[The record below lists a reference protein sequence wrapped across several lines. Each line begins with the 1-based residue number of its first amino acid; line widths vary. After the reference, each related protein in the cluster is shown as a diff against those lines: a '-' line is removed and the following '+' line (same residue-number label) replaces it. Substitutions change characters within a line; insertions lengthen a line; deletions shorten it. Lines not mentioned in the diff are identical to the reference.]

1 MSIKQRLS
9 WIVDPSFWKYIA
21 PGIVL
26 LVIVISIEAFWS

>member
-1 MSIKQRLS
+1 MNIWQRLS

-26 LVIVISIEAFWS
+26 VVVVILIEAFWS